1 MGAPAAAFGPRGA
14 RLYDEAVPVLLAL
27 FGPKRGVRLDI
38 DEQAILGRSSEADLQ
53 LVDGKVSRQHCRFTA
68 KRGKLEVEDLGSHNG
83 TFVNGERLKAPRQ
96 LAPGDEVAV
105 GDSLFVVDG
114 GGDAA
119 VARFGDATL
128 IVTPGSA
135 AASTLAAEAGAQP
148 GQETARLAAAA
159 ALAVELAGCRDLE
172 TAARAVLAAMERSLA
187 PKRGFVLLWDA
198 ATSLARPLVGSAAD
212 ATVSVSRTVLDL
224 AARRRRGVAVED
236 AVEDRELRQAR
247 SVVRNQIRAV
257 AVAPILLAG
266 DVVGFLHV
274 DRDRPAYVGED
285 AALLDCFASAFALA
299 GHISSSGRRAARKAG
314 VVAGGDRDQ
323 DATAPIGVSA
333 PWRAALKIVEASAS
347 AGSTVLITGDSG
359 TGKEEIASYLH
370 RRSARAAGPFIA
382 VNCGAIAESLAE
394 SELFGHEKGA
404 FTGSV
409 SARTGSIEAADG
421 GTLFLDEVG
430 ELSPAIQ
437 VKLLRVVQERVFCRV
452 GSTVPRRVDVRFVAA
467 THRDLEA
474 DVRAGRFREDLF
486 YRLAVIRVRVPAL
499 RERPE
504 DIEPL
509 ARVLLARTALA
520 LGRRDVGIGDDA
532 LEALR
537 GCRWPGNVRELANVL
552 ERALVLRPQGETG
565 PLSAD
570 EVASSL
576 DDAPRDAAQ
585 STPASS
591 SLASKVDAL
600 ERTEIETALRRA
612 RGVKARAAQALG
624 LSRPTLDK
632 KMADLDIDVWR
643 GGTGKR

>member
-1 MGAPAAAFGPRGA
+1 
-14 RLYDEAVPVLLAL
+14 LYDEAVPVLLAL
-27 FGPKRGVRLDI
+27 FGPKRGVRLEI
-38 DEQAILGRSSEADLQ
+38 DKQATLGRSSEADLQ

-128 IVTPGSA
+128 IVTAGSPAVPAPA
-135 AASTLAAEAGAQP
+135 ADTGAQP
-148 GQETARLAAAA
+148 GQGTARLAAAS

-187 PKRGFVLLWDA
+187 PRRGFVLLWDA
-198 ATSLARPLVGSAAD
+198 ATGLARPLVGAAPD
-212 ATVSVSRTVLDL
+212 ATVSVSRTVLEL
-224 AARRRRGVAVED
+224 AARRKRGVAVED

-266 DVVGFLHV
+266 DAAGFLHV
-274 DRDRPAYVGED
+274 DRERPAYSAED
-285 AALLDCFASAFALA
+285 AALLDCFASAFALT
-299 GHISSSGRRAARKAG
+299 GHIRPSGRGRRDADEAGAPAAAEGAAG
-314 VVAGGDRDQ
+314 
-323 DATAPIGVSA
+323 APIGVSA
-333 PWRAALKIVEASAS
+333 PWRAALKIVEASAP
-347 AGSTVLITGDSG
+347 AGSTVLITGESG

-370 RRSARAAGPFIA
+370 RRSARAAGPFVA

-430 ELSPAIQ
+430 ELPPAIQ

-474 DVRAGRFREDLF
+474 DVRSGRFREDLF

-504 DIEPL
+504 DVEPL
-509 ARVLLARTALA
+509 AGVLLARAALA
-520 LGRRDVGIGDDA
+520 LGRRDVGISDDA
-532 LEALR
+532 LAALR
-537 GCRWPGNVRELANVL
+537 GWRWPGNVRELANVL
-552 ERALVLRPQGETG
+552 ERALVLRPPGETG

-570 EVASSL
+570 EVAASL
-576 DDAPRDAAQ
+576 EEAPRAAAP
-585 STPASS
+585 SASPLS
-591 SLASKVDAL
+591 AAASLASKVDAL
-600 ERTEIETALRRA
+600 ERAEIESALRRA

-643 GGTGKR
+643 KQRP